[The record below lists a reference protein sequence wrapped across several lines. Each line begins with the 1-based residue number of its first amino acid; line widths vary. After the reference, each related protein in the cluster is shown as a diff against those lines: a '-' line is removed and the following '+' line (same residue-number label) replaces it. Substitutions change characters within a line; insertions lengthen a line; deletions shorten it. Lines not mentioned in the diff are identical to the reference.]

1 MTGSDSDRSENGE
14 DTDNELPGLVDI
26 AESSSSDAG
35 SDDEHER
42 NWESTSSDEEGSDDD
57 EFERHSRIPACGVRI
72 PACGVRISACRA
84 KTHERRNL

>member
-14 DTDNELPGLVDI
+14 DTDNELPGLVDVA
-26 AESSSSDAG
+26 AESSSSDVG

-57 EFERHSRIPACGVRI
+57 EFERHNWLALVEEPIFEHGFRPSPTMM
-72 PACGVRISACRA
+72 SS
-84 KTHERRNL
+84 